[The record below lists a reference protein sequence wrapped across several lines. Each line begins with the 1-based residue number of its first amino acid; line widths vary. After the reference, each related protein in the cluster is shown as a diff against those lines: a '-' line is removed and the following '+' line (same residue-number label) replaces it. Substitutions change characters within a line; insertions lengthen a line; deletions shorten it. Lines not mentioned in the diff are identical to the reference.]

1 MRICLAEMIC
11 AHQRPSV
18 PEPRQV
24 PASLAC
30 GRTRRLGTPATL
42 SLTLS
47 TFSEERADAFADA
60 EDPAEVVE
68 EMMDQIIIETVD
80 ILG

>member
-1 MRICLAEMIC
+1 MLTN
-11 AHQRPSV
+11 AHASLSLDGF
-18 PEPRQV
+18 

-30 GRTRRLGTPATL
+30 GRARRLGTPATL

-68 EMMDQIIIETVD
+68 EMMDQIIIEMVD
-80 ILG
+80 VLG

>member
-1 MRICLAEMIC
+1 MHTN
-11 AHQRPSV
+11 AH
-18 PEPRQV
+18 
-24 PASLAC
+24 AS
-30 GRTRRLGTPATL
+30 L

-47 TFSEERADAFADA
+47 SEERADVFADA

-68 EMMDQIIIETVD
+68 EMMDQIIIEMVD

>member
-1 MRICLAEMIC
+1 MRNSKVVFVSQKWNMHTN
-11 AHQRPSV
+11 AH
-18 PEPRQV
+18 
-24 PASLAC
+24 AS
-30 GRTRRLGTPATL
+30 L

-68 EMMDQIIIETVD
+68 EMRDQIIIEMVD

>member
-1 MRICLAEMIC
+1 MRNSKVVFEHLSERSM
-11 AHQRPSV
+11 HTNPH
-18 PEPRQV
+18 
-24 PASLAC
+24 AS
-30 GRTRRLGTPATL
+30 L

-47 TFSEERADAFADA
+47 SFSEERADAFADA

-68 EMMDQIIIETVD
+68 EMRDQIIIEMVD